1 MMWVKLTRVEISEAK
16 KRRRRTKIKK
26 FLIVWTCI
34 SAISSPIPSWTEFAY
49 RSYISFHESIV
60 RFLVRLTFGIP
71 GVFLFN
77 CWLTYRERKGC
88 ERPKSFICLKCGEI
102 KPADVGVKCHCG
114 GDLED
119 IDSVKWVAEKDER
132 PSKDR

>member
-1 MMWVKLTRVEISEAK
+1 MWVKLTPVEISEAK
-16 KRRRRTKIKK
+16 KRHRRTKIRK

-49 RSYISFHESIV
+49 RSSISFYESIG

-71 GVFLFN
+71 GVLLFN
-77 CWLTYRERKGC
+77 CWLAYRERKGY
-88 ERPKSFICLKCGEI
+88 ERTMRFICLKCGEI
-102 KPADVGVKCHCG
+102 KPADGGLKCHCG

-132 PSKDR
+132 LSKDR